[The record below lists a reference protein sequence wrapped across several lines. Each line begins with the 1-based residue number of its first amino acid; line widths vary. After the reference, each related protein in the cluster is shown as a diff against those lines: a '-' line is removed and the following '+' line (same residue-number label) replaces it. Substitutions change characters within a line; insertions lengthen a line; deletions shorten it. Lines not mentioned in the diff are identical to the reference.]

1 MQKELEVKILNV
13 DLNEVE
19 RKVIDQGG
27 TLISD
32 EEQENILIDSTKN
45 PIKSYTDAYL
55 RIRETKDRLNS
66 KTDLTLT
73 LKKNIK
79 NDDLRENLELNVKI
93 DSKETMLTL
102 LRELGFDKINIGYK
116 KRKVYEFRD
125 AQIFFDIW
133 DEATYPYPYIE
144 IEVGDESKLYE
155 ILDLLDI
162 DRSKISLKSI
172 VELQNELKK

>member
-1 MQKELEVKILNV
+1 MEKELEVKILNV

-45 PIKSYTDAYL
+45 PIKSYADAYL

-93 DSKETMLTL
+93 GSKETMLAL
-102 LRELGFDKINIGYK
+102 FRELGFDKINIGYK
-116 KRKVYEFRD
+116 KRKVYEFMD

-133 DEATYPYPYIE
+133 DEETYPYPYIE
-144 IEVGDESKLYE
+144 IEVDEENKLYE

-162 DRSKISLKSI
+162 DRNSISLKSI
-172 VELQNELKK
+172 AELQNELKK